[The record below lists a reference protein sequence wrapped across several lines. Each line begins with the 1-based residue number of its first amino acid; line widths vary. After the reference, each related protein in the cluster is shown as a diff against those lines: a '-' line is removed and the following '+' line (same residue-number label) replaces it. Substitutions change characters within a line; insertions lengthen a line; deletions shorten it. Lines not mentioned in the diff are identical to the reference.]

1 MGASF
6 SNRLDGSGN
15 CAASRSRFARPSRGD
30 VAKETKHLSGIRHL
44 VFVAECQGAG
54 YVAFSLPENILS
66 TGRHAPLDLLG
77 PM

>member
-1 MGASF
+1 M
-6 SNRLDGSGN
+6 
-15 CAASRSRFARPSRGD
+15 
-30 VAKETKHLSGIRHL
+30 SGIRHL